1 VESSPATIAMSTKI
15 GRFEIV
21 SELAKSS
28 SGAVYK
34 ANDPSAGRA
43 VALKTIRLDLPPD
56 LARILIEII
65 LKEAEATKVLASQNI
80 AQLYG
85 AGDMD
90 GQFCAAMEYVEGNS
104 LANMIARQEGFSIWD
119 LLDISRQVC
128 LALDHADSHG
138 VLHRGLEPAKIMM
151 QWDGTVK
158 VLGYGLSTMVS
169 AMPRKGT
176 NIPPLFYY
184 MSPEQV
190 KGEVMDTRSNIF
202 SWGAILYEMVTE
214 RKPFV
219 GDDVQTVRQRILEE
233 TPEPPATINP
243 RMNLSAS
250 RVIMQALAKS
260 PEERFQ
266 RGQELVIELE
276 KAKETTQAKSAKQ
289 ASQPPRGLVVPEK
302 VKAVA
307 QSKFVGSAT
316 SQVEVAAVS
325 AGDDVLEIL
334 DAAGTEVTTSPKKA
348 AAAAAGAASGKSFS
362 TSKPVPQ
369 NPPTNPSAMKS
380 PAGGVTRSQARM
392 SAAAAPPPAVEK
404 PKFRTDPMMADPDQ
418 KATKAVSFSD
428 LDELPPLKEVY
439 VAPPDPPPSPAPLQE
454 ELPSTPAF
462 SLKPRVLKEARP
474 KVVTRA
480 NARKAVKEI
489 KQVPP
494 RLMVY
499 AVSAAVAV
507 ILAVVI
513 GIAYHIYHQ
522 NSDDDN
528 TAVATPPPAAVAEP
542 VRQEPPAPVQPAVT
556 EQEPAPAPEVTVT
569 PKYAPPRKTR
579 TPVRPVIIPGELA
592 VNSTPEGAQIQ
603 IDGRSDPSWVT
614 PYRVTGLNPGQHSIT
629 LSKVGY
635 SSETRSLEVASASK
649 SFLAV
654 HLTQLGATVAV
665 TSEPAGATVY
675 IDGRDTGRVT
685 PAQIVVTQKGTHT
698 LLVRK
703 QGYLDETMSADL
715 VLGQTFRFSPI
726 LKVLGITE
734 DIKIGGKFKKLFGG
748 ESTAGMSKVVVKTQP
763 KGAQVT
769 VNGRMVDKPT
779 PLDFYLNPGNYIVD
793 VMLSGYKPIHRVVTV
808 ERGSKVELNQNLEPQ

>member
-1 VESSPATIAMSTKI
+1 MSTKI

-21 SELAKSS
+21 SELAKSA

-34 ANDPSAGRA
+34 ANDPTAGRA

-56 LARILIEII
+56 LARILVELI
-65 LKEAEATKVLASQNI
+65 LKEADGTKVLNSQNI

-138 VLHRGLEPAKIMM
+138 VLHRGLEPAKVMM

-158 VLGYGLSTMVS
+158 VLCYGLSTMVS

-190 KGEVMDTRSNIF
+190 KGEVMDIRSNIF

-219 GDDVQTVRQRILEE
+219 GDDVQTVRQKILEE
-233 TPEPPATINP
+233 TPEPPAAINP
-243 RMNLSAS
+243 RMNLGVS

-266 RGQELVIELE
+266 RGQELVIDLE
-276 KAKETTQAKSAKQ
+276 KAKETTQAKAAKQ

-302 VKAVA
+302 IKAVA
-307 QSKFVGSAT
+307 HSKFIGAAT
-316 SQVEVAAVS
+316 SDSEVPVVS
-325 AGDDVLEIL
+325 ENDEAPEIL
-334 DAAGTEVTTSPKKA
+334 SAAGTEITTSPKKA

-362 TSKPVPQ
+362 TSKPAPQ
-369 NPPTNPSAMKS
+369 YSQPHSSSPKS
-380 PAGGVTRSQARM
+380 PASGITRSQTKI
-392 SAAAAPPPAVEK
+392 SAAAAPPPVTGE
-404 PKFRTDPMMADPDQ
+404 PKFRTDPMMAEPGQ
-418 KATKAVSFSD
+418 NATKAVSFSD
-428 LDELPPLKEVY
+428 LEELPPLKEVY
-439 VAPPDPPPSPAPLQE
+439 VAPPEPPAPPAPLEE
-454 ELPSTPAF
+454 ELPATPTF
-462 SLKPRVLKEARP
+462 SLKPRVLKEEKP
-474 KVVTRA
+474 KVITRA

-494 RLMVY
+494 QLMVY
-499 AVSAAVAV
+499 AVSAAVAIIV
-507 ILAVVI
+507 ALVI

-522 NSDDDN
+522 NSDEDN
-528 TAVATPPPAAVAEP
+528 TAAATPPPAAVEEP
-542 VRQEPPAPVQPAVT
+542 VRQQPAPVQPVVT
-556 EQEPAPAPEVTVT
+556 EPEPTQTPEVAVT
-569 PKYAPPRKTR
+569 PKYVPRKVK
-579 TPVRPVIIPGELA
+579 TPARPVIIPGELA
-592 VNSTPEGAQIQ
+592 VNSAPEGAQIQ
-603 IDGRSDPSWVT
+603 IDGRSEPSWIT

-629 LSKVGY
+629 ISKVGY
-635 SSETRSLEVASASK
+635 GSETRTLDVTSASK
-649 SFLAV
+649 SFLVV

-665 TSEPAGATVY
+665 TSEPAGASIY
-675 IDGRDTGRVT
+675 IDGKDTGRVT

-703 QGYLDETMSADL
+703 QGYLDETTSADL

-726 LKVLGITE
+726 LKVLGITDE
-734 DIKIGGKFKKLFGG
+734 IKIGGKFKKLFGG
-748 ESTAGMSKVVVKTQP
+748 ESTAGMGKVVVKTQP

-769 VNGRMVDKPT
+769 VNRRMVDKPT
-779 PLDFYLNPGNYIVD
+779 PLDFYLNPGNYIID
-793 VMLSGYKPIHRVVTV
+793 VTLSGYKPIHRVINV
-808 ERGSKVELNQNLEPQ
+808 ERGSKVEFNENLEPQ